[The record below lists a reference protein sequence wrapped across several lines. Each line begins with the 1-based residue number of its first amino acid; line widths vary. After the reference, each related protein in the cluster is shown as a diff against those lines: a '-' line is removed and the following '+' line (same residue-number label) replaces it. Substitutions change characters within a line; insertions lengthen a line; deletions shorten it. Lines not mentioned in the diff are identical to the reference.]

1 MAASDQANR
10 TDPPRLPLLTRLIAT
25 GLFTGYSPWASGTIG
40 TLTGVLIYA
49 IPGVEQP
56 PVLLG
61 LIVIGFFAGVVTSRR
76 VAAAYGGTLTST
88 AARAKELF
96 QPHSGHGA
104 DPSIVVIDEIVG
116 MWISLLWVPKSL
128 ATVLFCFLIFRILD
142 IIKPQPARLLER
154 LPGGWGIMLDD
165 VIAGAY
171 TNGIFHL
178 VWFIGGMLFPEFIS
192 HIM

>member
-1 MAASDQANR
+1 M
-10 TDPPRLPLLTRLIAT
+10 
-25 GLFTGYSPWASGTIG
+25 
-40 TLTGVLIYA
+40 
-49 IPGVEQP
+49 
-56 PVLLG
+56 
-61 LIVIGFFAGVVTSRR
+61 
-76 VAAAYGGTLTST
+76 
-88 AARAKELF
+88 
-96 QPHSGHGA
+96 
-104 DPSIVVIDEIVG
+104 VIDEIIG